1 MGKKIFVEKNLPR
14 VQAVVTTGFKNHTVR
29 NGETLDRICR
39 KYGLTKTLVLKSNN
53 LRSSGLQPGQR
64 LRIPYQTTKYEMLPE
79 GRVAKGYL
87 KAEAG
92 EGNFVLHKILPGET
106 VYGLSRR
113 YNIPVHLIAAWNDLN
128 DISKI
133 RAGQKLVF
141 YVQNREN
148 RGAALSESV
157 VSAKQLTPFDK
168 KRTIETESK
177 PGKIQAELAAFRS
190 DLHSEGTGEYYVVRE
205 GDSLWEIAR
214 QFDMDSKKLKKLNG
228 LASNVIHP
236 GDRLQILNQKSASAP
251 SQSIDSESVES
262 QQVAAEFYYQVHSG
276 DSLWTIAREYN
287 VSTGEIKRWNK
298 LNDNLIHPG
307 TKLLLK
313 VADAEESMIET
324 FYQVR
329 SGDSLWTI
337 ARRHNIS
344 PEKIKRWNNLQDNT
358 IFPGNRL
365 LLKLASGG

>member
-1 MGKKIFVEKNLPR
+1 V
-14 VQAVVTTGFKNHTVR
+14 
-29 NGETLDRICR
+29 
-39 KYGLTKTLVLKSNN
+39 
-53 LRSSGLQPGQR
+53 
-64 LRIPYQTTKYEMLPE
+64 YE
-79 GRVAKGYL
+79 
-87 KAEAG
+87 
-92 EGNFVLHKILPGET
+92 
-106 VYGLSRR
+106 LSRR

-141 YVQNREN
+141 YVQNKEN
-148 RGAALSESV
+148 RVAGLSESQKSV
-157 VSAKQLTPFDK
+157 KQITPFDK
-168 KRTIETESK
+168 KRTNETENK
-177 PGKIQAELAAFRS
+177 PGKVQAELAAFRS
-190 DLHSEGTGEYYVVRE
+190 DLHNEGSSGYYVVRE

-214 QFDMDSKKLKKLNG
+214 QLNMDSKELKKVNS
-228 LASNVIHP
+228 LATNVIHP
-236 GDRLQILNQKSASAP
+236 GDRLQIAIQQSESEV
-251 SQSIDSESVES
+251 SQSINSESVEL
-262 QQVAAEFYYQVHSG
+262 QQVVAEFYYNVRRG

-287 VSTGEIKRWNK
+287 VSTGEIKRWNN
-298 LNDNLIHPG
+298 LNNNLIRPG
-307 TKLLLK
+307 NKLLLK

-358 IFPGNRL
+358 IYPGNRL